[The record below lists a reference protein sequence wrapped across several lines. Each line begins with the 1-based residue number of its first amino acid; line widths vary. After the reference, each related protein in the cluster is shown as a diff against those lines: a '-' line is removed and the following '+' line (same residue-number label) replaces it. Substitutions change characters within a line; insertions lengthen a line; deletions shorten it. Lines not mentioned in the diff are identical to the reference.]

1 MEPTYK
7 VSLFLDKR
15 DLGVL
20 QPDRTYGKQNHSDW
34 YITVP
39 FIKSDRLVD
48 EYIHTYM
55 DPFRT
60 TMTRQLINPYF
71 IEFGFFENIQ
81 SFSASTDGVSIHN
94 IETKAPLYNID
105 INK

>member
-1 MEPTYK
+1 MEPYK
-7 VSLFLDKR
+7 ISLFLDKR

-20 QPDRTYGKQNHSDW
+20 QPDGTYGKQNHSDW
-34 YITVP
+34 FVNVP
-39 FIKSDRLVD
+39 FVKSDRLVD
-48 EYIHTYM
+48 EYVQTHM

-60 TMTRQLINPYF
+60 VMQRQLINPYF

-81 SFSASTDGVSIHN
+81 SYSASTDNVVIHN
-94 IETKAPLYNID
+94 IATKAPLYKID

>member
-1 MEPTYK
+1 MEPTLK
-7 VSLFLDKR
+7 ISLFLDKR

-20 QPDRTYGKQNHSDW
+20 QPDGTYGTKNHSDW
-34 YITVP
+34 YVNIP
-39 FIKSDRLVD
+39 FFQSERLVD
-48 EYIHTYM
+48 EYIHVYM

-60 TMTRQLINPYF
+60 QMERQLVNPYF

-81 SFSASTDGVSIHN
+81 SFSASTSSNFN

-105 INK
+105 VNK

>member
-7 VSLFLDKR
+7 IKLFLDKR

-20 QPDRTYGKQNHSDW
+20 QPDRTYGKKNHSDW
-34 YITVP
+34 YVVVSFFQSKNI
-39 FIKSDRLVD
+39 VD
-48 EYIHTYM
+48 NYIHTYM

-60 TMTRQLINPYF
+60 TMQRQLINPYF
-71 IEFGFFENIQ
+71 VEFGFFENIQ
-81 SFSASTDGVSIHN
+81 SYSASTLENN
-94 IETKAPLYNID
+94 IETKAPLYNIV